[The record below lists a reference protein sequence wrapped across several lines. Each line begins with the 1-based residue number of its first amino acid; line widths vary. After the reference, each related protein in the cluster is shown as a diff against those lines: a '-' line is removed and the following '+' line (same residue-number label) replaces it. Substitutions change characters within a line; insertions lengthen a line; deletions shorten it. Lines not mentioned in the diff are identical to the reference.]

1 GEYGRAAIDVP
12 VRFVLGGNVVGPWG
26 VRVSPFVIAS
36 SGRPYNITVG
46 RDLNDDSLFTDRPS
60 FATDPN
66 APGVVSTP
74 YGLLDTRGI
83 GTVIPRNFGDGP
95 GFHVVNLR
103 LSKSISLGGHREGGP
118 TEGGG
123 GGDRGGGGGGRGG
136 RGGPGGFGGRG
147 GFGGGR
153 GGTEGRGD

>member
-1 GEYGRAAIDVP
+1 
-12 VRFVLGGNVVGPWG
+12 WG
-26 VRVSPFVIAS
+26 VRVGPFVLAS

-95 GFHVVNLR
+95 GFYVVNLR

-153 GGTEGRGD
+153 GGTGGGGDEGGGGGRSLTSSISAQ